1 MSAEASDTVQEV
13 QGVIDCPTGVIGGSG
28 KTPNAVI
35 ATDDKGTDIVEQFV
49 EAVNGVADELGAK
62 GSTSGGWFR
71 GLLG

>member
-13 QGVIDCPTGVIGGSG
+13 QGVIDCLTGVIGGSG

-35 ATDDKGTDIVEQFV
+35 ATEEGGDIVKQFV
-49 EAVNGVADELGAK
+49 KAVDGVAGELGAK
-62 GSTSGGWFR
+62 GSGTSGGWFR